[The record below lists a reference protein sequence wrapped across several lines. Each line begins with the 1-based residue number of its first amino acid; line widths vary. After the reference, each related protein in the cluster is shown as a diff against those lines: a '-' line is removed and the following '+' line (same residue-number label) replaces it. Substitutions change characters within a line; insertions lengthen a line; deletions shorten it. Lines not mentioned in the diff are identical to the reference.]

1 MSEPTVRA
9 DAVDVEQ
16 IMRQIRAR
24 IREKR
29 GADYTETELQQLAS
43 VKLEKFMDP
52 QGLRSDLIE
61 QFRKR
66 QAAPGTAA
74 QADAGAVPEPPL
86 GLYRRLRRFV
96 GSTLRLLSNP
106 YRILALDARMQSLE
120 IRLQER
126 DSLYYELMHN
136 LTLEITRLG
145 IEVHNIT
152 MRVESLSSRLDFD
165 ERRGRSLESVVQYR
179 PQTAAR
185 PQPASA
191 APVTDVSAAAPDGRP
206 RQGGQPG
213 RPGQP
218 GVPGESTGEP
228 GGERRRRR
236 RRRRRRPG
244 QTFAE
249 GGGRPQDATAGAASD
264 SRAGT
269 HDSSGEGPDFADGPA
284 DDDGGDE
291 STDTTES

>member
-1 MSEPTVRA
+1 MPEPNVRA

-24 IREKR
+24 ISEKR
-29 GADYTETELQQLAS
+29 GADYTETELRQLAS

-61 QFRKR
+61 QFRKA
-66 QAAPGTAA
+66 QGAPGTNASAA
-74 QADAGAVPEPPL
+74 EVEAAPAGPPPS
-86 GLYRRLRRFV
+86 LYRRLRRFV

-106 YRILALDARMQSLE
+106 YRILALDNRMRTLE

-136 LTLEITRLG
+136 LTLEVTRLG

-152 MRVESLSSRLDFD
+152 MRVESLGSRLDFD
-165 ERRGRSLESVVQYR
+165 ERRSRSLESVVQYR
-179 PQTAAR
+179 PQATSR
-185 PQPASA
+185 PQSASPAPAMPESTASA
-191 APVTDVSAAAPDGRP
+191 SPDLRP
-206 RQGGQPG
+206 RPAA
-213 RPGQP
+213 
-218 GVPGESTGEP
+218 VPPAPSEGGESA

-244 QTFAE
+244 QTFGDNAN
-249 GGGRPQDATAGAASD
+249 RPQDAAGGPAGAD
-264 SRAGT
+264 RGTGVPDAGDT
-269 HDSSGEGPDFADGPA
+269 FADGGA
-284 DDDGGDE
+284 DDDTGDDDGP
-291 STDTTES
+291 DTTEP